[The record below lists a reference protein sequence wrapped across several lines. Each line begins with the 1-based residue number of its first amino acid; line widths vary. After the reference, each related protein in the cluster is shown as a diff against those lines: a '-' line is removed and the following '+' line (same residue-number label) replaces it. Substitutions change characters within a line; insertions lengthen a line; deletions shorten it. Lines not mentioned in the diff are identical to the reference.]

1 LPVTFQTKIVFR
13 SDFCQYRLS
22 FVFLPIDKITLHV
35 HAAKI
40 SLAAIVVSLRKPLV
54 LLLLRLEVFGD
65 RCVTR
70 YVDGYCLLSAGS
82 QALAS

>member
-1 LPVTFQTKIVFR
+1 LPVIFQTKIVFR

-40 SLAAIVVSLRKPLV
+40 SLAAMQMLYLWENH
-54 LLLLRLEVFGD
+54 L
-65 RCVTR
+65 C
-70 YVDGYCLLSAGS
+70 CCCCC
-82 QALAS
+82 